1 MQFTITKVKAEDA
14 EIFPAGISLVT
25 VLGFLASIFLSKY
38 LLKAIAAFR
47 AKTIHSITSANK
59 SQLNGF
65 FEAVTP
71 KKKPIKANG
80 NANIECANNTSEKYF
95 FMINFNIVIAKSNA
109 TISYSA
115 LLLV

>member
-1 MQFTITKVKAEDA
+1 MAIINKTQFIITKDKAEDA

-65 FEAVTP
+65 FEVVTP
-71 KKKPIKANG
+71 RKNPIKANG
-80 NANIECANNTSEKYF
+80 NANIVCENLTKER
-95 FMINFNIVIAKSNA
+95 
-109 TISYSA
+109 
-115 LLLV
+115 